1 MKILHDIHT
10 HSSLSSCCGDPLATV
25 DAYLQKEKELGMRLF
40 GLSNH
45 LWDERVPGASS
56 WYKYQPIRAAKEAKS
71 ALRYQNPGLKVLFGA
86 EGEYYGYRDLL
97 GMSVEGAKEF
107 DYVLIPFSHLH
118 MRNEVMGDFPE
129 IVEIRERIRA
139 ELTEKLPYIPADQ
152 IDVMVNSLKEGNIK
166 KICPDIQINAKPHF
180 QKAMMDNFFGLLNNP
195 EFEKLSKTVPTVI
208 AHSFAF
214 CGVAGALKNDY
225 LSDLPMDRIAEGYR
239 KAAEMGVA
247 IEINL
252 CEVRGVTLDLPNSN
266 LLKIYK
272 VAKEQGCKFT
282 FGTDSHSVSEL
293 ENRIF
298 MPDGLNL
305 ANAVVEEM
313 QLTKNDIAEFVRE
326 GIEE

>member
-1 MKILHDIHT
+1 MNYLWGYLIGYGFLFAVILGT
-10 HSSLSSCCGDPLATV
+10 GLA
-25 DAYLQKEKELGMRLF
+25 Y
-40 GLSNH
+40 NI
-45 LWDERVPGASS
+45 ASA
-56 WYKYQPIRAAKEAKS
+56 P
-71 ALRYQNPGLKVLFGA
+71 
-86 EGEYYGYRDLL
+86 
-97 GMSVEGAKEF
+97 
-107 DYVLIPFSHLH
+107 PF
-118 MRNEVMGDFPE
+118 MIMNEVAVLALGE
-129 IVEIRERIRA
+129 SWCVTGENKAVSNIS
-139 ELTEKLPYIPADQ
+139 IPADQ

-252 CEVRGVTLDLPNSN
+252 CEVRGVTPDLPNSN

-282 FGTDSHSVSEL
+282 FGTDSHSVAEL

>member
-10 HSSLSSCCGDPLATV
+10 HSSLSSCCCDPKATV
-25 DAYLQKEKELGMRLF
+25 EAYLQKEKEMGMRLF

-56 WYKYQPIRAAKEAKS
+56 WYKYQPIRAAKEAKT
-71 ALRYQNPGLKVLFGA
+71 ALQYANPGLKVLFGA
-86 EGEYYGYRDLL
+86 EGEYYGNRDIL

-118 MRNEVMGDFPE
+118 MRGDVMADFPE
-129 IVEIRERIRA
+129 IVEVRERIRA
-139 ELTEKLPYIPADQ
+139 DLAEKLPYLPSDQ
-152 IDVMVNSLKEGNIK
+152 VDLMANSLKEAHIK
-166 KICPDIQINAKPHF
+166 KLYPDMEINAKPHF

-195 EFEKLSKTVPTVI
+195 EFEKVSKTVPTVI

-239 KAAEMGVA
+239 KAAQMGVA

-272 VAKEQGCKFT
+272 IAKAEGCKFT
-282 FGTDSHSVSEL
+282 FGTDSHSVAEL
-293 ENRIF
+293 ENRMI
-298 MPDGLNL
+298 MPDGINL

-313 QLTKNDIAEFVRE
+313 QLTKDDLAEFVRE